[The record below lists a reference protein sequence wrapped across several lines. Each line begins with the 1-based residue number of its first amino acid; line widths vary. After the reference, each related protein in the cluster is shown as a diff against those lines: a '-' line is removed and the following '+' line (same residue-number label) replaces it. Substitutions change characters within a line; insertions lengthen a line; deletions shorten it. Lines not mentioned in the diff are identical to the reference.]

1 MAPAVTVPPELD
13 GERLDKAVA
22 VLAGVSRAEARAL
35 LDAGA
40 VSVDGRQAPARER
53 VRAGQEVKVAPVE
66 PRPLLVPEP
75 LPVVVV
81 FEDDDLLVVDK
92 PPGIVVHPG
101 AGTREGTLAA
111 RLLARY
117 PELEGVGEEGRW
129 GIVHRLDRDTSGLLV
144 VARTAAAH
152 EALSAALRRREVH
165 RRYLALVVGVPDAP
179 TGTIDGPLGPD
190 PARPTRRRVTP
201 TGKPARTHYR
211 QLSRWP
217 GASLLEVT
225 LETGR
230 THQIRVHLSA
240 VGHPV
245 VGDTVYGR
253 PGAVSAPRMFL
264 HASRL
269 ELAHPRTGEPLV
281 VESPLP
287 EDLAAVLA
295 GLGPPEG

>member
-1 MAPAVTVPPELD
+1 MTVPPELD

-40 VSVDGRQAPARER
+40 VTVEGRRAPARER
-53 VRAGQEVKVAPVE
+53 VRAGQEVEIASVE
-66 PRPLLVPEP
+66 PRPVLVPEP
-75 LPVVVV
+75 LPLVVV
-81 FEDDDLLVVDK
+81 FEDGDLVVVDK
-92 PPGIVVHPG
+92 PPGVVVHPG
-101 AGTREGTLAA
+101 AGAREGTLAA

-117 PELEGVGEEGRW
+117 PEIEGVGEEGRW
-129 GIVHRLDRDTSGLLV
+129 GIVHRLDRDTSGLLA
-144 VARTAAAH
+144 VARTADAH
-152 EALSAALRRREVH
+152 EALTAALRRREVR
-165 RRYLALVVGVPDAP
+165 RRYLALVAGVLDAP
-179 TGTIDGPLGPD
+179 TGTIDAPLGPD

-211 QLSRWP
+211 EVSRWP
-217 GASLLEVT
+217 AASLLEVT

-245 VGDTVYGR
+245 VGDPVYGR
-253 PGAVSAPRMFL
+253 PGAVSSPRIFL

-281 VESPLP
+281 FESPLP
-287 EDLAAVLA
+287 ADLAAVLA
-295 GLGPPEG
+295 GLGPPDG